1 MEAVTKAGGASPSA
15 IALAKEDIARNVH
28 TMLGPIFRRHVL
40 LAKQEAAV
48 KFNDAVGDDLEIT
61 IKILDDLNNA
71 KQSAMNVFTRTVRK
85 LIPHGAPKSSWDTGF
100 DRKQL
105 LDSLEDY
112 IGSRADQLR
121 IQGVLPRGRKPID
134 VSFNLFLNHP
144 LGNNHTTCCV
154 VVFGLFCFV
163 LFFCNVYCCFI
174 LLL

>member
-1 MEAVTKAGGASPSA
+1 
-15 IALAKEDIARNVH
+15 
-28 TMLGPIFRRHVL
+28 VL

-61 IKILDDLNNA
+61 INILNDLNNA

-112 IGSRADQLR
+112 IGSRVDQLR

-144 LGNNHTTCCV
+144 LGEDH
-154 VVFGLFCFV
+154 LFSFV
-163 LFFCNVYCCFI
+163 LFRFCLFWFVFACFDLF
-174 LLL
+174 LLVLICFCLFWFGLV

>member
-154 VVFGLFCFV
+154 VVLR
-163 LFFCNVYCCFI
+163 
-174 LLL
+174 